1 MSPSRLAGLVVLFA
15 VTSGCHHRPRQPKTG
30 YNTLPVNGPMAEAPA
45 APAAIVDNRTPG
57 QVVVDILGQH
67 GYTCKAEESRWIC
80 TTPAEVGWPFT
91 VSYVPE
97 ETKTTI
103 WIDSY
108 TFRAFGKK
116 CLQYTNHM
124 ADLAV
129 PDNAFA
135 VTCDDTTQQ
144 FRMNQSLLYG
154 ADLDVVAWTQTHLA
168 NRKKSRGLLT
178 QAHAIRLDK

>member
-15 VTSGCHHRPRQPKTG
+15 VISGCHHRPRQPKTAF
-30 YNTLPVNGPMAEAPA
+30 NTLPVNGPGLAPA
-45 APAAIVDNRTPG
+45 PPPPPVDDRSAG
-57 QVVVDILGQH
+57 QVVIDILTQQ
-67 GYTCKAEESRWIC
+67 GYTCAAEETRWIC
-80 TTPAEVGWPFT
+80 NSPAEAGWPFT

-108 TFRAFGKK
+108 VFRAFGKK
-116 CLQYTNHM
+116 CAQYTNHM

-154 ADLDVVAWTQTHLA
+154 ADLDVPAWAQNHLA
-168 NRKKSRGLLT
+168 NRKKARGLLAS
-178 QAHAIRLDK
+178 AHAIRIEK